1 MTEEL
6 IERFFAKNCSRE
18 EAEQVMLFFREHPE
32 MLERYFSFE
41 EWQQT
46 QPVQMNT
53 EFWEGVWKEVQQKKR
68 RGAQVLMLKRAA
80 VAASIILLI
89 GMAYVGLF
97 ETKQQQPKLA
107 VVKEDVKK
115 EQKITLNTTSAL
127 MKIALPDSSLVT
139 LSPGSVIVY
148 YVPFDSD
155 KRDISLDGKA
165 RFKVQKDAT
174 RPFTVFAG
182 GLATTALGTEF
193 TINTHEKLNNN
204 ITVKLHTGKVV
215 IRHTAGNSKAFKK
228 DVYLEPGQQLDYNES
243 QLLVEV
249 GKIRNE
255 TVAKVQ
261 EKSSRVQQPK
271 KAAGV
276 SDTISFVNTSLPDVI
291 SRLSDYFDT
300 KIEFNHTELDAMNFT
315 GTVSKSDS
323 LPIVLKVIAQMN
335 GLELLPGNGKYMLR
349 KTPQ

>member
-6 IERFFAKNCSRE
+6 IERFFEKNCSRE
-18 EAEQVMLFFREHPE
+18 EAGQVMSFFRRHPE
-32 MLERYFSFE
+32 MLEKYFSFK
-41 EWQQT
+41 EWQHSE
-46 QPVQMNT
+46 PVQMDD
-53 EFWEGVWKEVQQKKR
+53 EFWDGVWKEVQQKKKS
-68 RGAQVLMLKRAA
+68 GARLLLLKRTVAAASVVLAIGLAYIALFPAKEPRPKA
-80 VAASIILLI
+80 VAMEEA
-89 GMAYVGLF
+89 
-97 ETKQQQPKLA
+97 
-107 VVKEDVKK
+107 VKK
-115 EQKITLNTTSAL
+115 ERKITLNTTPDL
-127 MKIALPDSSLVT
+127 MKVGLPDSSLVT

-148 YVPFDSD
+148 DVPFDAD

-193 TINTHEKLNNN
+193 TINTREKENNN

-215 IRHTAGNSKAFKK
+215 IRNTLGNSKAFKK
-228 DVYLEPGQQLDYNES
+228 DVYLEPGQQLDYNEA

-255 TVAKVQ
+255 NVARAE
-261 EKSSRVQQPK
+261 EKSTRRQLPK
-271 KAAGV
+271 KSAAV
-276 SDTISFVNTSLPDVI
+276 SDNLSFVNTSLSEVI
-291 SRLSDYFDT
+291 TKLSDYFDT
-300 KIEFNHTELDAMNFT
+300 KIEFDHTELDAMNFT

-323 LPIVLKVIAQMN
+323 LPVVLKVIAQMN
-335 GLELLPGNGKYMLR
+335 GLDLLPENGKYRLR